1 MGQNMTRLFL
11 FIRPYQKSATERF
24 RLNLKQLIIIYEL
37 EDEISLVID
46 GERSPFVSIQEEDNC
61 YSQGATKRSPIYFLF
76 EFLGQRME
84 QHGQRSGQGDITN

>member
-24 RLNLKQLIIIYEL
+24 RLNLNLKQLIIIYEL

-61 YSQGATKRSPIYFLF
+61 YSQGRTLTLAILF
-76 EFLGQRME
+76 EYLLLSFFSE
-84 QHGQRSGQGDITN
+84 

>member
-61 YSQGATKRSPIYFLF
+61 YSQGRTLTLAILF
-76 EFLGQRME
+76 EYLLLSFFSEWGSVFLLK
-84 QHGQRSGQGDITN
+84 